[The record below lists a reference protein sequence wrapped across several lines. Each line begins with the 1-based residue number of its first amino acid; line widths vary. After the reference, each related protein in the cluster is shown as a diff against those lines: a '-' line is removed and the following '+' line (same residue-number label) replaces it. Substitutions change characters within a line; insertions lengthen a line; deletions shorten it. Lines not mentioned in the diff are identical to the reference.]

1 MSILQNEYASIGAQ
15 LHGFLA
21 SKDLA
26 GAIVCITSPKLR
38 EHIKEIDD
46 KWTVLLDIAE
56 DTLKRLKGV
65 VKTMRERLFCGDG
78 HIFYIQVRN
87 KDREG
92 VGEYLYPVK
101 NKENTF
107 EYVVTDETVYFVD
120 IKDLSGRQYTPNL
133 YTYEIDGSRVTEFP
147 NPFNLTNPRPRDHGE
162 TSSRGG
168 STKYLAFGVRMYAF
182 SLDEEDHTLELNLKN
197 DTNKIVLSM
206 RFVYA
211 IADTRGSVNF
221 MLNAL
226 LQTCL

>member
-1 MSILQNEYASIGAQ
+1 MSILQNEHASIGAQ
-15 LHGFLA
+15 LDGFLA
-21 SKDLA
+21 SESLA
-26 GAIVCITSPKLR
+26 GAIACITSPKLR

-46 KWTVLLDIAE
+46 KWTVLE
-56 DTLKRLKGV
+56 RLKGV
-65 VKTMRERLFCGDG
+65 VKTMREGLFCGDG

-147 NPFNLTNPRPRDHGE
+147 NPFNLTNPRRRDHGE
-162 TSSRGG
+162 NDSRGG
-168 STKYLAFGVRMYAF
+168 STKYLAFGVRMYGF
-182 SLDEEDHTLELNLKN
+182 NLDEEDHTLELNLKN

-211 IADTRGSVNF
+211 SARGSVNF
-221 MLNAL
+221 MLNEL
-226 LQTCL
+226 KRTCL